1 IQKPIKHRIDPFD
14 LPEIQFVILFRLT
27 KTLVRNLVNDLMPF
41 LPIQNRKSSLSP
53 EVRVL
58 VALRFYAQVTEAI
71 VTNLAHQWIQFPS
84 DDEIPLIRAQF
95 YEKYHIHGVVGCID
109 CTHIYI
115 ASVPDDPI
123 HREYMYV
130 NRKNEHSINVQLICD
145 ASCRIINVNSKFPG
159 STHDSFIWKNSEI
172 RNYLKDKYEEG
183 TFKSWLLGD
192 KGYPLEP
199 FLMVPFQENE
209 IQPHSKEE
217 NYNRIHK
224 KTRSIIERVNGQLKG
239 RFRCLIKH
247 RMLHYRPQFVSLIT
261 IACCVLHNMCKQA
274 NLADLDLHEE
284 LDIEHE
290 IPIPMN
296 VNEEIGR
303 GHISFHRLG
312 QQIRSQIVNQLR

>member
-1 IQKPIKHRIDPFD
+1 
-14 LPEIQFVILFRLT
+14 
-27 KTLVRNLVNDLMPF
+27 
-41 LPIQNRKSSLSP
+41 
-53 EVRVL
+53 
-58 VALRFYAQVTEAI
+58 
-71 VTNLAHQWIQFPS
+71 
-84 DDEIPLIRAQF
+84 
-95 YEKYHIHGVVGCID
+95 
-109 CTHIYI
+109 
-115 ASVPDDPI
+115 
-123 HREYMYV
+123 MYV

-284 LDIEHE
+284 LDIEYE
-290 IPIPMN
+290 RPIPIN

-303 GHISFHRLG
+303 GRNSFHRLG